1 MRIAL
6 LEDDKDQS
14 DLLCAWLEGEQ
25 YSCTVFEQGNMLIR
39 ACAQESYDL
48 ILLDWMVPEMSGL
61 EVLKHIRRH
70 GDTKVPVIFITQRDA
85 EADIVEALE
94 NGADDYMSKPVT
106 EKETLARIKALARR
120 SGFGGEAEGEILDF
134 EPYQI
139 DTHARKISMDGEEVS
154 MTQKEYELTLFLFR
168 NVGKI
173 VSRGH
178 LLEVVWGTNPDINTR
193 TVDTHISRLRSKLN
207 LNEDDG
213 WKLTSVYQHGYRLE
227 K

>member
-1 MRIAL
+1 MRIAI

-14 DLLCAWLEGEQ
+14 DLLCAWLEQDEHN
-25 YSCTVFEQGNMLIR
+25 TKVFEEGNMLVR
-39 ACAQESYDL
+39 ACAQESFDL
-48 ILLDWMVPEMSGL
+48 IVLDWMVPGMSGL
-61 EVLKHIRRH
+61 EVLKHIRAH
-70 GDTKVPVIFITQRDA
+70 GDAKVPVLFITQRDA

-94 NGADDYMSKPVT
+94 NGADDYMSKPVS

-120 SGFGGEAEGEILDF
+120 SGFGELAENEILNF
-134 EPYQI
+134 TPYQI
-139 DTHARKISMDGEEVS
+139 DTKTRKVSMDGEEVS

-168 NVGKI
+168 NLGKI

-193 TVDTHISRLRSKLN
+193 TVDTHISRLRSKLK
-207 LNEDDG
+207 LNNENG
-213 WKLTSVYQHGYRLE
+213 WQLTSIYQHGYRLE